1 MKEVARISVKF
12 SGIKGTMT
20 TRSFLET
27 MENDFYIQNEVKHVF
42 TVKPT
47 FAKYIEVDEIYKR
60 VIKLT
65 IPDIKMWEELCDLL
79 D

>member
-1 MKEVARISVKF
+1 
-12 SGIKGTMT
+12 
-20 TRSFLET
+20 
-27 MENDFYIQNEVKHVF
+27 MENEFYIQNELKHVF

-47 FAKYIEVDEIYKR
+47 FAKYIEVDEIYRR

-65 IPDIKMWEELCDLL
+65 VQDEKRWEELCDLL